1 MTLQSIT
8 GVEFELSKSSFRQQ
22 EAPNAS
28 LGIHVVMDG
37 GKLANPV
44 LFRVIPLTVLEA
56 ESMDIANFARPA
68 DDDVSPSIAGI
79 HTQLHANFLL
89 IITITSCR

>member
-1 MTLQSIT
+1 MTLESIT

-44 LFRVIPLTVLEA
+44 LFRVTPLTVLEA

-68 DDDVSPSIAGI
+68 DDDVSPSIAGRDPPSYI
-79 HTQLHANFLL
+79 HAN
-89 IITITSCR
+89 